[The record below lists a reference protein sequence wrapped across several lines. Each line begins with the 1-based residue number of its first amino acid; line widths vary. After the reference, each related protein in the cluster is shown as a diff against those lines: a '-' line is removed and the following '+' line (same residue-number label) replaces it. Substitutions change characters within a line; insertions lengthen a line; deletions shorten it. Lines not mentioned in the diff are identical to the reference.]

1 MNFTSP
7 VFFCFFP
14 IILAGYYVLPKKRI
28 WIWLLSAS
36 ILFYLFHSPWTALLL
51 FFAIGSSYAGAVK
64 IEETKSAACKK
75 GWLGAVI
82 FVCVG
87 MLLFFKYRKFQPAG
101 ISFYTFQT
109 LSYVI
114 DVYRGKMKAERHF
127 GTYALYISFFPQL
140 VAGPIERPGNLLPQ
154 LKSLRQPDREEIL
167 YGLVRMLR
175 GFFKKLAVADFLA
188 VFADRVFAAP
198 GLVNGPAAAAGT
210 ILFALQIYCDF
221 SGYSDIARGCAQMFG
236 VRLME
241 NFDRPYLASS
251 PREFWRRWQISL
263 TSWLT
268 DYIYKP
274 LGGNKKGLAVQCR
287 NILIVFLCS
296 GLWHGGGLHFILWG
310 LCHGVLVVGETIL
323 KSRGGFPKRVEETD
337 NGWKRKLWQ
346 AVFFLLICFPWIF
359 FRAENVQT
367 AFLMIGKL
375 GTGWNPKGIVSAVR
389 FLEIHLP
396 DLLQLVLGLG
406 CVRLLNE
413 KEERIFRKN
422 SVLGVYFLIM
432 AVFVAMLLG
441 WSMGTDSSFIYFQF

>member
-1 MNFTSP
+1 
-7 VFFCFFP
+7 
-14 IILAGYYVLPKKRI
+14 
-28 WIWLLSAS
+28 
-36 ILFYLFHSPWTALLL
+36 
-51 FFAIGSSYAGAVK
+51 
-64 IEETKSAACKK
+64 
-75 GWLGAVI
+75 
-82 FVCVG
+82 
-87 MLLFFKYRKFQPAG
+87 
-101 ISFYTFQT
+101 
-109 LSYVI
+109 
-114 DVYRGKMKAERHF
+114 
-127 GTYALYISFFPQL
+127 
-140 VAGPIERPGNLLPQ
+140 
-154 LKSLRQPDREEIL
+154 
-167 YGLVRMLR
+167 
-175 GFFKKLAVADFLA
+175 
-188 VFADRVFAAP
+188 
-198 GLVNGPAAAAGT
+198 
-210 ILFALQIYCDF
+210 
-221 SGYSDIARGCAQMFG
+221 
-236 VRLME
+236 ME

-251 PREFWRRWQISL
+251 PREFWRRWHISL

-389 FLEIHLP
+389 FLEVHP
-396 DLLQLVLGLG
+396 ADLLQLVLGLG